1 MSIAAGQTLRPTSG
15 TPHAGQEAPTTDL
28 LVATDSEGILGIG
41 DQGVGGMGDRDRQ
54 ARGVHA
60 GVGIHPH
67 RVLPVVLD
75 VGTDNLSLLNDAV
88 DSGLRSLRKPVSA
101 AYHSND

>member
-1 MSIAAGQTLRPTSG
+1 
-15 TPHAGQEAPTTDL
+15 
-28 LVATDSEGILGIG
+28 
-41 DQGVGGMGDRDRQ
+41 MGDRDRQ

-101 AYHSND
+101 AYHPND